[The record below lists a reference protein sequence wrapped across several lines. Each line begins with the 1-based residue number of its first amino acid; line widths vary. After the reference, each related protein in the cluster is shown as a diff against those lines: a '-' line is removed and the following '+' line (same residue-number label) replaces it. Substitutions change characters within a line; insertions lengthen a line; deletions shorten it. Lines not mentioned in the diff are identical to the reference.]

1 MSSKGDKII
10 ISEGCVVTIH
20 YTLTNDAGDI
30 LDTSSGQEPM
40 TYLHGC
46 GGMIPGL
53 EFALEEKSVG
63 DTLTVDLAPNEGY
76 GPVNPELIHDVPIGA
91 LAQIENLE
99 VRMQLQSKDDEG
111 RDVVDHC
118 AITRP
123 VPRRALLLA
132 GRCFFP
138 GGCFLLFRR
147 RLLFPGFRACGCRP
161 FGIDLPPRAP

>member
-1 MSSKGDKII
+1 MSNKGDKMI

-40 TYLHGC
+40 TYLHGF

-99 VRMQLQSKDDEG
+99 VGMQLQSKDDEG
-111 RDVVDHC
+111 REIILMVDAVSDTHARLNANHPMAGEC
-118 AITRP
+118 LHFDISIEHIRPATEAELAKGRTNSGQNAI
-123 VPRRALLLA
+123 
-132 GRCFFP
+132 
-138 GGCFLLFRR
+138 
-147 RLLFPGFRACGCRP
+147 
-161 FGIDLPPRAP
+161 